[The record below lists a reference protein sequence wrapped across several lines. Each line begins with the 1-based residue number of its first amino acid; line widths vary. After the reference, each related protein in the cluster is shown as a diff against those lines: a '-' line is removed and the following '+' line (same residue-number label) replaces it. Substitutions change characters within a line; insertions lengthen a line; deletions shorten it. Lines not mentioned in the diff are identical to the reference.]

1 MYTYICISSLPLTS
15 RPPQKYARE
24 AGVAVP
30 EGKPLSDEYFPEE
43 IRNLKQRL
51 IGYRNEL
58 NELGLRDYQVPTL
71 ASTDTFKDAYTAIHL
86 FLSLL
91 LASLPSI
98 ILNAPVGLVA
108 RIVAARERERALAG
122 SVVKLYGRDIM
133 MSQKIMI
140 SMIMVPLLWLCYI
153 AGLLFFSGW
162 DVSLVLLAAI
172 CMPVF
177 SYVGVVAVEAGMVDA
192 KDLKPLVIRMRA
204 KERKAMLDLPKKRR
218 KLRKDLIEFVAK
230 VEPDLGEVY
239 SMVTTLFESS
249 VSSSIA
255 RAFALTKSY
264 VFQIFQI
271 QDRPIRWDQI
281 GRRPLNPSSTTT

>member
-1 MYTYICISSLPLTS
+1 
-15 RPPQKYARE
+15 
-24 AGVAVP
+24 
-30 EGKPLSDEYFPEE
+30 
-43 IRNLKQRL
+43 
-51 IGYRNEL
+51 
-58 NELGLRDYQVPTL
+58 
-71 ASTDTFKDAYTAIHL
+71 
-86 FLSLL
+86 
-91 LASLPSI
+91 
-98 ILNAPVGLVA
+98 
-108 RIVAARERERALAG
+108 
-122 SVVKLYGRDIM
+122 M

-162 DVSLVLLAAI
+162 DVSLVLLAAV